1 MNPQSE
7 TVGRWHA
14 LPRRIFLDTSLLQT
28 LHEYGGYL
36 YEDEPL
42 EGTERILRR
51 DDAEDELTALAQI
64 FSVADRG
71 EFGFALSAHSLAEVG
86 ARLDRRFLQ
95 FAYDVLDHW
104 EAVEFEAPSRPN
116 PALLALIDGPSF
128 GYLSIKDKQLV
139 RDAVER
145 SCDGFLTM
153 EKRLPRNADDIY
165 RRLRLQ
171 VMKPSQFWALLSPF
185 AALFR

>member
-1 MNPQSE
+1 LESRSE
-7 TVGRWHA
+7 TLRRWDT
-14 LPRRIFLDTSLLQT
+14 LPRRLFLDTSLLQT
-28 LHEYGGYL
+28 LHEYGAYL
-36 YEDEPL
+36 YEDEPF
-42 EGTERILRR
+42 EGTERILKR
-51 DDAEDELTALAQI
+51 DDAEDELTSLQQI

-71 EFGFALSAHSLAEVG
+71 EFALSAQSLAEVG

-104 EAVEFEAPSRPN
+104 EVVELEAPSRPN
-116 PALLALIDGPSF
+116 PTRLALIDGPSF

-165 RRLRLQ
+165 RRLGLQ
-171 VMKPSQFWALLSPF
+171 VMKPSQFWAILSPF